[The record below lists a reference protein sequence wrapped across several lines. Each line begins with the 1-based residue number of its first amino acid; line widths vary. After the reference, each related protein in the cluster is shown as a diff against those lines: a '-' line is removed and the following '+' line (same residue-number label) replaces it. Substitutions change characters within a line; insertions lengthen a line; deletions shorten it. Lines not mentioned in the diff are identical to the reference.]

1 MQEKAKY
8 DILSLNVTGIRDQ
21 AKRRSI
27 FLYLKDHNSKIYF
40 LIEAYL
46 YSQPEDEII
55 WKNERAGEIFFSHRN
70 KHSKG
75 VCILLHPT
83 IQNKIDYSFSD
94 KAGRIVLITCVL
106 NSPKLSLVNIY
117 APHSQSEQLE
127 FLQNLNNCFTDK
139 SGISTLI
146 EFHPFKDR

>member
-1 MQEKAKY
+1 MYDFTCFVCFVLSFSLHILFDSVMQEKAKY
-8 DILSLNVTGIRDQ
+8 DILSLNVRGIRDQ

-27 FLYLKDHNSKIYF
+27 FLYLKDHDSKIYF
-40 LIEAYL
+40 LQET

-55 WKNERAGEIFFSHRN
+55 WKNEWGGEIFFSHGT

-83 IQNKIDYSFSD
+83 VQNKIDYSFSD

-106 NSPKLSLVNIY
+106 NSLKLSMVV
-117 APHSQSEQLE
+117 
-127 FLQNLNNCFTDK
+127 
-139 SGISTLI
+139 
-146 EFHPFKDR
+146 

>member
-8 DILSLNVTGIRDQ
+8 DILSLNVKGIRDQ

-40 LIEAYL
+40 LQETN

-55 WKNERAGEIFFSHRN
+55 WKNEWGGEIFFSHGTR
-70 KHSKG
+70 HSKG
-75 VCILLHPT
+75 
-83 IQNKIDYSFSD
+83 KIDYSFSD

-106 NSPKLSLVNIY
+106 IP
-117 APHSQSEQLE
+117 
-127 FLQNLNNCFTDK
+127 
-139 SGISTLI
+139 
-146 EFHPFKDR
+146 